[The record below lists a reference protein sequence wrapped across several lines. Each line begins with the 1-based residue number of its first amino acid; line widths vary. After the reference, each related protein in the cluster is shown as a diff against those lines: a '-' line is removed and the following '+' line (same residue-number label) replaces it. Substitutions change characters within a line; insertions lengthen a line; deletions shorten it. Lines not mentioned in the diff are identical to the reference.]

1 MKARVPLFSLLW
13 VFLQIGLF
21 TFGGGYAMI
30 PLIQRI
36 VVDEKH
42 WLTHEE
48 MLEIIIVAESTPG
61 PVALNVAT
69 FVGYRQRRLPGSLFA
84 TIGVVIPSFVII
96 GLIAWF
102 FEDIKGNAII
112 AGALS
117 GIKTAVVVLVSSA
130 LMKLYKLLPQDR
142 ITLWIIVALTLVMV
156 TLDYFSI
163 AVSGIFFIM
172 AGGLAGYSLTA
183 IRRYVKKRDS
193 KS

>member
-1 MKARVPLFSLLW
+1 
-13 VFLQIGLF
+13 
-21 TFGGGYAMI
+21 MI

-69 FVGYRQRRLPGSLFA
+69 FVGYRQRRLLGAISA
-84 TIGVVIPSFVII
+84 SVGVVVPSFVII
-96 GLIAWF
+96 GLIALF
-102 FEDIKGNAII
+102 FDEIKGNTII

-130 LMKLYKLLPQDR
+130 LFKLYKLLPQDR
-142 ITLWIIVALTLVMV
+142 ITLWIIALLTAGMV
-156 TLDYFSI
+156 SLDMLNV
-163 AVSGIFFIM
+163 AVSGIFFIIG
-172 AGGLAGYSLTA
+172 GGLVGFSLYA
-183 IRRYVKKRDS
+183 LNHYLKKRDS
-193 KS
+193 TS

>member
-1 MKARVPLFSLLW
+1 MKERVSLFKLFW
-13 VFLQIGLF
+13 IFLQIGLF

-69 FVGYRQRRLPGSLFA
+69 FVGYRQRRLLGAISASF
-84 TIGVVIPSFVII
+84 GVVVPSFVII
-96 GLIAWF
+96 GLIALF
-102 FEDIKGNAII
+102 FDEIKGNTII

-130 LMKLYKLLPQDR
+130 LFKLYKLLPQDL
-142 ITLWIIVALTLVMV
+142 TTWWIIAFLTAAMVALDMLN
-156 TLDYFSI
+156 I
-163 AVSGIFFIM
+163 AVSGIFFIIG
-172 AGGLAGYSLTA
+172 GGLVGFSLYA
-183 IRRYVKKRDS
+183 LNHYLKKRDS